1 MTTPKSMRAIF
12 ASWAIALLLML
23 HLPGLVASQ
32 ELAPAD
38 PNRVKAAFLRNF
50 AHYVNWP
57 SDAFPDNRT
66 PWHICVLGPDPFGD
80 ILETSLNGRTEQG
93 RSFEVFR
100 AETLGQLPSCQI
112 IFLAYKDD
120 TTRRAVLNKL
130 KNKPVLTVGDAPE
143 FLREGGTIRFQ
154 VDDRVRLSINLDQAR
169 VAELTIQTRMLEV
182 SSEVLDN
189 GVVRK
194 MR

>member
-1 MTTPKSMRAIF
+1 
-12 ASWAIALLLML
+12 ML
-23 HLPGLVASQ
+23 HMPGLVASQ
-32 ELAPAD
+32 ELAPAN

-57 SDAFPDNRT
+57 VDAFPDSSA

-80 ILETSLNGRTEQG
+80 ILDTSLKGRTEQG

-100 AETLGQLPSCQI
+100 AETLDQLPSCQI
-112 IFLAYKDD
+112 VFLTYKDD
-120 TTRRAVLNKL
+120 ARRRAALDKL

>member
-1 MTTPKSMRAIF
+1 MRTESMKTHLRL
-12 ASWAIALLLML
+12 WAVALLCML
-23 HLPGLVASQ
+23 HMPGLVASQ
-32 ELAPAD
+32 ELAPTN

-57 SDAFPDNRT
+57 VDAFPDGST
-66 PWHICVLGPDPFGD
+66 PWHICILGPDPFGD
-80 ILETSLNGRTEQG
+80 VLETSLKGRTEQG

-100 AETLGQLPSCQI
+100 AETLDQLPSCQMVV
-112 IFLAYKDD
+112 LTYKDEAR
-120 TTRRAVLNKL
+120 RRAALDKL
-130 KNKPVLTVGDAPE
+130 KNKPILTVGDAPE
-143 FLREGGTIRFQ
+143 FLHEGGTIRFQ
-154 VDDRVRLSINLDQAR
+154 VDERVRLSINLDQAR
-169 VAELTIQTRMLEV
+169 IAALTIQTRMLEV

>member
-1 MTTPKSMRAIF
+1 MPTKSMRTVLKL
-12 ASWAIALLLML
+12 WVIALLWML

-32 ELAPAD
+32 ELALAN

-50 AHYVNWP
+50 AHYVGWP
-57 SDAFPDNRT
+57 ADAFPNSST

-80 ILETSLNGRTEQG
+80 ILEASLKGRTEQG

-100 AETLGQLPSCQI
+100 AETLDQLPSCQMV
-112 IFLAYKDD
+112 FLAYKDD
-120 TTRRAVLNKL
+120 TRRRAVLDKL
-130 KNKPVLTVGDAPE
+130 RNKPVLTVGDAPE
-143 FLREGGTIRFQ
+143 FLREGGTIRFE

-169 VAELTIQTRMLEV
+169 IAALTIQTRMLEV

-189 GVVRK
+189 GVVRR

>member
-1 MTTPKSMRAIF
+1 MPSESMRNVLKL
-12 ASWAIALLLML
+12 WVIALLWML

-32 ELAPAD
+32 ELALAN

-50 AHYVNWP
+50 AHYVGWP
-57 SDAFPDNRT
+57 ADAFPSSST

-80 ILETSLNGRTEQG
+80 ILETSLKGRTEQG

-100 AETLGQLPSCQI
+100 AETLDQLPSCQMV
-112 IFLAYKDD
+112 FLAYKDD
-120 TTRRAVLNKL
+120 ARRRAVLDKL

-143 FLREGGTIRFQ
+143 FLREGGTIRFE

-169 VAELTIQTRMLEV
+169 IAALTIQTRMLEV

-189 GVVRK
+189 GVVRR

>member
-1 MTTPKSMRAIF
+1 MRTLF
-12 ASWAIALLLML
+12 APWVIALLCML

-32 ELAPAD
+32 ELAPAN

-50 AHYVNWP
+50 AHYVRWP
-57 SDAFPDNRT
+57 AEAFPHSST

-80 ILETSLNGRTEQG
+80 ILETSLQGRKEQG

-100 AETLGQLPSCQI
+100 AEALDQLPSCQI
-112 IFLAYKDD
+112 VFLAYKDD
-120 TTRRAVLNKL
+120 ARRRAVLDKL

-154 VDDRVRLSINLDQAR
+154 VDDRVRLGINLDQAR
-169 VAELTIQTRMLEV
+169 VAELVIQTRMLEV

>member
-1 MTTPKSMRAIF
+1 MPSESMRNVLKL
-12 ASWAIALLLML
+12 WVIALLWML

-32 ELAPAD
+32 ELALAN

-50 AHYVNWP
+50 AHYVGWP
-57 SDAFPDNRT
+57 ADAFPNSST

-80 ILETSLNGRTEQG
+80 ILEASLKGRTEQG

-100 AETLGQLPSCQI
+100 AETLDQLPSCQMV
-112 IFLAYKDD
+112 FLAYKDD
-120 TTRRAVLNKL
+120 TRRRAVLDKL
-130 KNKPVLTVGDAPE
+130 RNKPVLTVGDAPE
-143 FLREGGTIRFQ
+143 FLREGGTIRFE

-169 VAELTIQTRMLEV
+169 IAALTIQTRMLEV

-189 GVVRK
+189 GVVRR

>member
-1 MTTPKSMRAIF
+1 MKPHLRLWT
-12 ASWAIALLLML
+12 IALLWML
-23 HLPGLVASQ
+23 HPLGLVASQ
-32 ELAPAD
+32 ELAPTN

-57 SDAFPDNRT
+57 IDAFPGPRT

-80 ILETSLNGRTEQG
+80 ILETSLKGRTEQG

-100 AETLGQLPSCQI
+100 AETLDQLPACQI
-112 IFLAYKDD
+112 VFLTYKDD
-120 TTRRAVLNKL
+120 ARRRAVLDKL
-130 KNKPVLTVGDAPE
+130 KNKPILTVGDAPE

-169 VAELTIQTRMLEV
+169 IAALVIQTRMLEV

-189 GVVRK
+189 GIVRK

>member
-1 MTTPKSMRAIF
+1 MRIKSMRTNLRL
-12 ASWAIALLLML
+12 WVIALLWMWY
-23 HLPGLVASQ
+23 LPGLVASQ
-32 ELAPAD
+32 DLAPAN

-50 AHYVNWP
+50 AHYVSWP
-57 SDAFPDNRT
+57 ASAFPDSST

-80 ILETSLNGRTEQG
+80 ILESSLQDRTEQG

-100 AETLGQLPSCQI
+100 AETLDQLPACQMV
-112 IFLAYKDD
+112 FLAYKDD
-120 TTRRAVLNKL
+120 ARRRAVLDKL
-130 KNKPVLTVGDAPE
+130 KNKPILTVGDASE

-169 VAELTIQTRMLEV
+169 VSALTIQTRMLEV

-194 MR
+194 LR

>member
-1 MTTPKSMRAIF
+1 MRTLLRL
-12 ASWAIALLLML
+12 WAIALLWML

-32 ELAPAD
+32 ELAPAN

-50 AHYVNWP
+50 AHYVSWP
-57 SDAFPDNRT
+57 AHAFPDGSA
-66 PWHICVLGPDPFGD
+66 PWHICILGPDPFGD
-80 ILETSLNGRTEQG
+80 ILETSLKGRTEQG

-100 AETLGQLPSCQI
+100 ADMLDQLPSCQI
-112 IFLAYKDD
+112 VFLTYKDD
-120 TTRRAVLNKL
+120 ARRRAVLDRL

-143 FLREGGTIRFQ
+143 FLHEGGTIRFQ

-169 VAELTIQTRMLEV
+169 VATLVIQTRMLEV

>member
-1 MTTPKSMRAIF
+1 MRTLLKLMAL
-12 ASWAIALLLML
+12 SWLCML
-23 HLPGLVASQ
+23 HGPGVVASQ
-32 ELAPAD
+32 EMAPTN

-50 AHYVNWP
+50 AHYVSWP
-57 SDAFPDNRT
+57 SEAFTDSRT

-80 ILETSLNGRTEQG
+80 ILEASLRGRTEQG
-93 RSFEVFR
+93 RAFEVFR
-100 AETLGQLPSCQI
+100 ADGLEQLPSCQI

-120 TTRRAVLNKL
+120 ARRRAVLDKL
-130 KNKPVLTVGDAPE
+130 KSKPVLTVGDAPD
-143 FLREGGTIRFQ
+143 FLREGGTIRFE

-169 VAELTIQTRMLEV
+169 GSTLNIQTRMLEV
-182 SSEVLDN
+182 SSEVLEN

>member
-1 MTTPKSMRAIF
+1 MPTKSMRTVLKL
-12 ASWAIALLLML
+12 WVIALLWML

-32 ELAPAD
+32 ELALAN

-50 AHYVNWP
+50 AHYVGWP
-57 SDAFPDNRT
+57 ADAFPNSST

-80 ILETSLNGRTEQG
+80 ILETSLKGRTEQG

-100 AETLGQLPSCQI
+100 AETLDQLPSCQMV
-112 IFLAYKDD
+112 FLAYKDD
-120 TTRRAVLNKL
+120 TRRRAVLDKL

-143 FLREGGTIRFQ
+143 FLREGGTIRFE

-169 VAELTIQTRMLEV
+169 IAALTIQTRMLEV

-189 GVVRK
+189 GVVRR

>member
-1 MTTPKSMRAIF
+1 MPTKSMRTVLKL
-12 ASWAIALLLML
+12 WVIALLWML

-32 ELAPAD
+32 ELALAN

-50 AHYVNWP
+50 AHYVGWP
-57 SDAFPDNRT
+57 ADAFPNSST

-80 ILETSLNGRTEQG
+80 ILETSLKGRTEQG

-100 AETLGQLPSCQI
+100 AETLDQLPSCQMV
-112 IFLAYKDD
+112 FLAYKDD
-120 TTRRAVLNKL
+120 ARRRAVLDKL

-143 FLREGGTIRFQ
+143 FLREGGTIRFE

-169 VAELTIQTRMLEV
+169 IAALTIQTRMLEV

-189 GVVRK
+189 GVVRR

>member
-1 MTTPKSMRAIF
+1 MPTKSMRTVLKL
-12 ASWAIALLLML
+12 WVIALLWML

-32 ELAPAD
+32 ELALAN

-50 AHYVNWP
+50 AHYVGWP
-57 SDAFPDNRT
+57 AEAFPNSST

-80 ILETSLNGRTEQG
+80 ILETSLKGRTEQG

-100 AETLGQLPSCQI
+100 AETLDQLPSCQMV
-112 IFLAYKDD
+112 FLAYKDD
-120 TTRRAVLNKL
+120 TRRRAVLDKL

-143 FLREGGTIRFQ
+143 FLREGGTIRFE

-169 VAELTIQTRMLEV
+169 IAALTIQTRMLEV

-189 GVVRK
+189 GVVRR

>member
-1 MTTPKSMRAIF
+1 MKTHLRLWT
-12 ASWAIALLLML
+12 IALLCML
-23 HLPGLVASQ
+23 HPLGLVASQ
-32 ELAPAD
+32 ELAPAN

-57 SDAFPDNRT
+57 VDAFPDSST
-66 PWHICVLGPDPFGD
+66 PWHVCVLGPDPFGD
-80 ILETSLNGRTEQG
+80 ILETSLKGRMEQG

-100 AETLGQLPSCQI
+100 AETLDQLPSCQI
-112 IFLAYKDD
+112 VFLTYKDD
-120 TTRRAVLNKL
+120 ARRRAVLDKL
-130 KNKPVLTVGDAPE
+130 KNKPILTVGDAPE

-169 VAELTIQTRMLEV
+169 VAALVIQTRMLEV

-189 GVVRK
+189 GIVRK

>member
-1 MTTPKSMRAIF
+1 MRTDSMKAHLRL
-12 ASWAIALLLML
+12 WTIALLCML

-32 ELAPAD
+32 ELALTTPT
-38 PNRVKAAFLRNF
+38 RVKAAFLRNF
-50 AHYVNWP
+50 AHYVGWP
-57 SDAFPDNRT
+57 ADAFPNSST

-80 ILETSLNGRTEQG
+80 ILEASLKGRTEQG

-100 AETLGQLPSCQI
+100 AETLDQLPSCQMV
-112 IFLAYKDD
+112 FLAYKDD
-120 TTRRAVLNKL
+120 ARRRAVLDKL

-143 FLREGGTIRFQ
+143 FLREGGTIRFE

-169 VAELTIQTRMLEV
+169 IAALTIQTRMLEV

-189 GVVRK
+189 GVVRR

>member
-1 MTTPKSMRAIF
+1 MPTKSMRTVLKL
-12 ASWAIALLLML
+12 WVIALLWML

-32 ELAPAD
+32 ELALAN

-50 AHYVNWP
+50 AHYVGWP
-57 SDAFPDNRT
+57 ADAFPNSST

-80 ILETSLNGRTEQG
+80 ILETSLRGRTEQG

-100 AETLGQLPSCQI
+100 AETLDQLPSCQMV
-112 IFLAYKDD
+112 FLAYKDD
-120 TTRRAVLNKL
+120 TRRRAVLDKL

-143 FLREGGTIRFQ
+143 FLREGGTIRFE

-169 VAELTIQTRMLEV
+169 IAALTIQTRMLEV

-189 GVVRK
+189 GVVRR

>member
-1 MTTPKSMRAIF
+1 MRTESMKTHFRL
-12 ASWAIALLLML
+12 WTIALLWML
-23 HLPGLVASQ
+23 HPLGLVASQ
-32 ELAPAD
+32 ELAPTN

-57 SDAFPDNRT
+57 VDAFPDSST

-80 ILETSLNGRTEQG
+80 ILETSLKGRMEQG

-100 AETLGQLPSCQI
+100 AETLDQLPSCQI
-112 IFLAYKDD
+112 VFLTYKDD
-120 TTRRAVLNKL
+120 ARRRAVLDKL
-130 KNKPVLTVGDAPE
+130 KNKPILTVGDAPE

-169 VAELTIQTRMLEV
+169 VAALVIQTRMLEV

-189 GVVRK
+189 GIVRK